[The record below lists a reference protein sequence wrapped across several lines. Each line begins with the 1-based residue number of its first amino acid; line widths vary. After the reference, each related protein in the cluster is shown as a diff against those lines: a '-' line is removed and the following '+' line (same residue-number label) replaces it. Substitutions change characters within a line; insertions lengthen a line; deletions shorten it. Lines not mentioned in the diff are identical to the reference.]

1 MDIWLVASLVLC
13 FAIRVF
19 GSDFF
24 HKMLMRFLY

>member
-1 MDIWLVASLVLC
+1 MDIWLVASLVLY